1 MERINI
7 PTLKID
13 EEENKAYIESVKTAL
28 YNDFEALEEL
38 ENIFKEFESY
48 GITLT
53 DEEKESII
61 LKDIHTIHQRL
72 RKYTDESK
80 RFVYKLNYDFRGM
93 FLTLGIKFVNT
104 EERKFSIRKRFKFSS
119 YDIDEMINSYD
130 EVMKESNR
138 ESNYYKSLK
147 NLFTYLTNNNV
158 NLIMS
163 GSARYQLI
171 QLLSIRFA
179 LNKSVSIIDASKF
192 FNKLDLYKQ
201 DDQTEE
207 LMNKIESSEY
217 LFIDDLDH
225 IPTYNKGFLER
236 FVIPILNNRMKK
248 QKKTIISSCS
258 KDKLIDTIAS
268 GKQKD
273 ILKEL
278 LENYKEVNL

>member
-13 EEENKAYIESVKTAL
+13 EEENKSYIESVKTAL